1 MKASIAKLVFALVT
15 LVIVLAAS
23 AVAEDYTVPLGD
35 YKVSYSL
42 TTPQDFRT
50 IIAQGSGPSDIMIT
64 QGSGPSDIMKV
75 KDNGLT
81 VIEITPSV
89 HHADYV
95 KALND
100 YFTMLGYKNVNVV
113 EGTIDG
119 QKGATGYGE
128 SSDGHRVWM
137 AWYELADYTF
147 VNVLSNDPAG
157 SGELFTDLVK
167 SIRVQKS

>member
-1 MKASIAKLVFALVT
+1 MKASLAKLVFALAA
-15 LVIVLAAS
+15 LAIILTAS

-42 TTPQDFRT
+42 TTPQDFKT
-50 IIAQGSGPSDIMIT
+50 IIAQGSGPSDIIV
-64 QGSGPSDIMKV
+64 GD
-75 KDNGLT
+75 GLT

-100 YFTMLGYKNVNVV
+100 YFTLLGSKNVNVV

-128 SSDGHRVWM
+128 NPYDGHRVWM

-157 SGELFTDLVK
+157 SGEQFADLVK
-167 SIRVQKS
+167 SIRVQKI